1 MKEDF
6 NICTTRW
13 GTLGQTHKPWCQ
25 SSQSKLQKIAARSF
39 CLHCNSVLAIS
50 HSAFPNLIELSH
62 VTYMSV
68 ECSLIALRHH
78 TCLVEKSAAVSIQ
91 EGSTLTKW
99 DFELILHAERYILLS
114 SSALIPLHVRIQ
126 CPVALLSSALCS
138 SLPSPFVPLH

>member
-91 EGSTLTKW
+91 EGSTP
-99 DFELILHAERYILLS
+99 ERNRRVPASLS
-114 SSALIPLHVRIQ
+114 I
-126 CPVALLSSALCS
+126 
-138 SLPSPFVPLH
+138 PSPLVHDRITNDVSVCVHRVQLLLVPRLVYCSAADCQ